1 MADHSKI
8 EWTDATVNVVNG
20 CSLASPGCTNCYAMK
35 LAGTRLRTHPSRE
48 GLTIQTKAGPVWN
61 GEVRFNERP
70 LEDVLRWTKPRMIFW
85 NAHGDLFHPSV
96 PDEWIDL
103 CFAAMG
109 RTPHHIHQV
118 LTKRSER
125 MRQYLSA
132 RKAASPVNVPLGDG
146 ALEQHPF
153 NNELK
158 PPSSIWL
165 GVSVEDQQRADER
178 IPDLLAT
185 PAAIRWLSCEPLLGA
200 VDLTRVK
207 RFPPGIADKEFINAV
222 EGRMWT
228 DQTGL
233 PNPDPSWAYPGRPFS
248 EGRGLDWIVVG
259 GESGKGARPMHPAW
273 ARSLRDQCA
282 DAGVPFFFKQFGDWM
297 PSELCKLDC
306 SARDILIY
314 DETGK
319 IWREAQDDG
328 GWVGDQA
335 MCRVGKKRAGRLLDR
350 VEHNGMPETKNA

>member
-70 LEDVLRWTKPRMIFW
+70 LQDVLRWTKPRMIFW

-132 RKAASPVNVPLGDG
+132 RKAAAPVNVPLGDG
-146 ALEQHPF
+146 TLEQHPF

-158 PPSSIWL
+158 PPSNIWL

-178 IPDLLAT
+178 IPDLLST
-185 PAAIRWLSCEPLLGA
+185 PAAIRWLSCEPLLGP
-200 VDLTRVK
+200 VDLEY
-207 RFPPGIADKEFINAV
+207 PASIWPDGPADCCSGHEC
-222 EGRMWT
+222 GCM
-228 DQTGL
+228 
-233 PNPDPSWAYPGRPFS
+233 GRPI
-248 EGRGLDWIVVG
+248 EPPLIYGLNWVVAG
-259 GESGKGARPMHPAW
+259 GESGSRARPMHPEW
-273 ARSLRDQCA
+273 ARSLRDQCEA
-282 DAGVPFFFKQFGDWM
+282 VGVPFFFKQFGEWM
-297 PSELCKLDC
+297 PSELCALDC

-319 IWREAQDDG
+319 VWREAQDDG
-328 GWVGDQA
+328 GWIGDQA
-335 MCRVGKKRAGRLLDR
+335 MCRVGKKRAGRLLDG
-350 VEHNGMPETKNA
+350 VEHNGMPEVRS